1 MSELPVRPRR
11 KLVTP
16 VTASLGAVLLLALGF
31 LGGVQVQKRQGG
43 SSPSAAARF
52 QPARSAP
59 TGSANATVGQVA
71 DVHGK
76 TLYVT
81 GSDGA
86 TVKVKTTANTKVT
99 RNAVSQV
106 HRVHPGDTVIV
117 QGSKAG
123 NGTVRASRVTA
134 TASNATGGLGGGA
147 GFGGFNGGGAADP
160 PGQR

>member
-16 VTASLGAVLLLALGF
+16 LTASLTAVLLVALGF
-31 LGGVQVQKRQGG
+31 LGGVEVQKRQGG
-43 SSPSAAARF
+43 SASAAAAARL
-52 QPARSAP
+52 QPSRNAP
-59 TGSANATVGQVA
+59 ASSSNATVGQVA

-81 GSDGA
+81 GRDGA
-86 TVKVKTTANTKVT
+86 TVKVKTNANTKVT
-99 RNAVSQV
+99 RNAVSHV
-106 HRVHPGDTVIV
+106 RAVHPGDTVVV
-117 QGSKAG
+117 QGAKRG
-123 NGTVRASRVTA
+123 GTVKASRVTA
-134 TASNATGGLGGGA
+134 TAGNAAGGLAAGG